1 MCAAICAKSPKRGT
15 CPKLGCGALNPASQ
29 QQGSVLNGRN
39 LLEPRIPG
47 RGLMNSSLTFRLPA
61 LAVPAE
67 GGQTS
72 KAPAA
77 SLAVN
82 SETLDEP

>member
-1 MCAAICAKSPKRGT
+1 
-15 CPKLGCGALNPASQ
+15 
-29 QQGSVLNGRN
+29 
-39 LLEPRIPG
+39 
-47 RGLMNSSLTFRLPA
+47 MNSALTFRLPA

-82 SETLDEP
+82 SETLDETLIIQICEGSREALAILFRRYARLVGECPPGSSETPPRQTI